1 MVRIKRRFDR
11 AKQSTYLYKFLY
23 QILVHC
29 PRCNKCAQVILHDN
43 SRGEGETGKA
53 RSTHWT
59 NVMFGTRRLVC
70 THCGFTK
77 DWQRNTVGG
86 RPLEDGYF
94 HQPLWLQTPCC
105 GETLWA
111 YNAEHLS
118 FLEEYVGAGL
128 RESGITGNST
138 HISRLPLWIKSA
150 KNRDEVLRCIRKL
163 RETL

>member
-1 MVRIKRRFDR
+1 MKQRFDK

-23 QILVHC
+23 KILVRC
-29 PRCNKCAQVILHDN
+29 PRCDRCAYVVLYDE
-43 SRGEGETGKA
+43 SVGDAEASKA

-59 NVMFGTRRLVC
+59 GIMFGTRRLVC
-70 THCGFTK
+70 AHCGFTK
-77 DWQRNTVGG
+77 DWQRNTVES

-111 YNAEHLS
+111 YNEEHLS
-118 FLEEYVGAGL
+118 FLEEYVGAEL

-138 HISRLPLWIKSA
+138 LVSRLPLWIKSA
-150 KNRDEVLRCIRKL
+150 KNRDEVLRCVQKL